1 MGKKD
6 IEEEY
11 ETQRKNMFAVNARDI
26 KLHQLYANVMADPTD
41 ETHQA
46 LKLELENRM
55 KIQNVF
61 ETTFG
66 NQMEA
71 VRNGTYPIAQ
81 DKDHFECYR

>member
-1 MGKKD
+1 
-6 IEEEY
+6 
-11 ETQRKNMFAVNARDI
+11 
-26 KLHQLYANVMADPTD
+26 MADPTN

-61 ETTFG
+61 ETAFG

-81 DKDHFECYR
+81 DKEHFECYR